1 VSREIDVEVIPPGA
15 GLRADRPRWDR
26 PGCGLLLLWLA
37 LAWGLELVDVLLPM
51 LQLDRFGIRP
61 RELSSLPGIL
71 FAPWLHVGFIHLIGN
86 TLAFLGLG
94 TVVLLADGRR
104 FLSTTLI
111 LVVASGLGTW
121 LIGRS
126 SIHIGASGLIYGYF
140 GYVMGRAIWEKKIGW
155 ALLGILVAVVYG
167 GMIWGV
173 LPSNGPVSWEG
184 HLSGLLA
191 GLWLGWTHVKDDQ
204 AGKEAP

>member
-1 VSREIDVEVIPPGA
+1 
-15 GLRADRPRWDR
+15 
-26 PGCGLLLLWLA
+26 
-37 LAWGLELVDVLLPM
+37 M
-51 LQLDRFGIRP
+51 
-61 RELSSLPGIL
+61 
-71 FAPWLHVGFIHLIGN
+71 
-86 TLAFLGLG
+86 
-94 TVVLLADGRR
+94 
-104 FLSTTLI
+104 
-111 LVVASGLGTW
+111 
-121 LIGRS
+121 
-126 SIHIGASGLIYGYF
+126 IYGYF
-140 GYVMGRAIWEKKIGW
+140 GYVMGRAIWERKIGW